1 MAHPRRRRLLCQI
14 FLPIAGDRRIIDM
27 RDQPVPAVIGTV
39 VFGQPVAHRV
49 LSGGLQLRVQAGM
62 HDQPALHGFLL
73 SELLRQRRLHG
84 IGKIAGIRH
93 FQRGAAGM
101 RQ

>member
-1 MAHPRRRRLLCQI
+1 M
-14 FLPIAGDRRIIDM
+14 
-27 RDQPVPAVIGTV
+27 V
-39 VFGQPVAHRV
+39 VFGQPVAHGG
-49 LSGGLQLRVQAGM
+49 LGGGLQLRVEAGM

-73 SELLRQRRLHG
+73 AELLHQRLLDG

-93 FQRGAAGM
+93 FERRGAGM